1 MLVLFPFEVDI
12 YRKEGIPVTFVG
24 HPLASQIPLK
34 PDMQAARLR
43 LGLSP
48 DSRILAI
55 LPGSRASEVKLLA
68 PRFLQTAQQLLK
80 HDPALQFIVPIVNE
94 KRQKDFDEIYASIPV
109 KNLKTF
115 SATETGRPVAW
126 DVMEASDAVLVAS
139 GTASLETALF
149 KKPMV
154 ISYVISPLMKK
165 LMEWKSG
172 QLKPYVPWVGLP
184 NILLKEF
191 AVPEILQDEATPE
204 NLAAACLNA
213 LENTAYIL
221 EVKQKFSLLHETLRQ
236 DTAHLAAQA
245 ILNAANSPA

>member
-1 MLVLFPFEVDI
+1 MFVGVDAPDFNLRLEQKLREKGVPTVHFVGPSIWAWRYERIHAIKKAVSHMLVLFPFEVDI

-94 KRQKDFDEIYASIPV
+94 KRQNDFDEIFASISV

-115 SATETGRPVAW
+115 SAT
-126 DVMEASDAVLVAS
+126 
-139 GTASLETALF
+139 
-149 KKPMV
+149 
-154 ISYVISPLMKK
+154 
-165 LMEWKSG
+165 
-172 QLKPYVPWVGLP
+172 
-184 NILLKEF
+184 
-191 AVPEILQDEATPE
+191 
-204 NLAAACLNA
+204 
-213 LENTAYIL
+213 
-221 EVKQKFSLLHETLRQ
+221 
-236 DTAHLAAQA
+236 
-245 ILNAANSPA
+245 